1 MMLYLKIIRMVK
13 NSTSV
18 ITYVKRTERANFHFD
33 IGLIKVEHNGQAYRL
48 VYDNSSK
55 VNLIWNKSFKSKK
68 LNKRAKEI
76 CRYGAWNKLRNRYL
90 QMKNVTLVKQNE
102 TSSYSLYAQAIN
114 DVYQQI
120 KERFMMA
127 KYSNND
133 HSKAENDNRSNQ
145 MTPNNAAHN
154 DNRSNQMNPNNSAY
168 KASRK

>member
-1 MMLYLKIIRMVK
+1 
-13 NSTSV
+13 
-18 ITYVKRTERANFHFD
+18 
-33 IGLIKVEHNGQAYRL
+33 
-48 VYDNSSK
+48 
-55 VNLIWNKSFKSKK
+55 
-68 LNKRAKEI
+68 
-76 CRYGAWNKLRNRYL
+76 
-90 QMKNVTLVKQNE
+90 MKNVTLVKQNE

-133 HSKAENDNRSNQ
+133 HSKAKNDNRSNQ